1 MAQAL
6 YRKWRSKSFAEL
18 VGQPHIVRT
27 LENAL
32 ETGRVAQA
40 YLFNGP
46 RGTGK
51 TSTARLLA
59 KALCCEGEGDAR
71 PCGACPV
78 CTAIDDSSY
87 LDLNEI
93 DAASNNGVED
103 VRELRH
109 QVQSAPTEGQVKIF
123 IIDEVHMLSTSA
135 FNALLKTLEEP
146 PPHAYF
152 MLATTEVHK
161 IPATVISRCQRFDF
175 RRIGS
180 AEIEAHLATI
190 AKEEGCD
197 VEEAALSM
205 IADSAQGGMRD
216 AIGLLDQVVSFGHD
230 TVSLELVQSMLGLS
244 DIQAINSFIDSLVAG
259 DKQRGLEV
267 LESVVEQGRSLPEFL
282 KQLVT
287 QLRWVFRMQM
297 DRTGSSLD
305 EVSRDQAKVI
315 RGWAERWPEAHTL
328 HALSLFLDTLS
339 RMGAS
344 QQPLGQTQH
353 PQILIEIALV
363 QAIDGPAKPMP
374 PPAREAVPAQASA
387 PQPKKTAP
395 TPTQAPAPAP
405 RANGARPQAAPA
417 RTDPDRTR
425 PGSRV
430 PETERERKV
439 LARMRKRWAEE
450 RIWELAKKQ
459 GSDRLRNAL
468 RHIKGLRVVDNC
480 VHVLFASEADSNL
493 ARASEW
499 FHEKMRDYAGD
510 DTTLECQYGDDVM
523 IRRPRTGWDGSEAP
537 TAPDV
542 GTLSQTMIDE
552 ISAFMRDKVGATELD
567 QQEVDDWL
575 ARMQQ
580 PHNSE

>member
-6 YRKWRSKSFAEL
+6 YRKWRSRSFAEL

-32 ETGRVAQA
+32 ETGRVAHA

-59 KALCCEGEGDAR
+59 KALCCVGEGAAR
-71 PCGACPV
+71 PCGNCRACL
-78 CTAIDDSSY
+78 AIDDSSY

-109 QVQSAPTEGQVKIF
+109 QVQSAPTEGEVRIF

-146 PPHAYF
+146 PEHVYF

-259 DKQRGLEV
+259 DKPQGLEV

-363 QAIDGPAKPMP
+363 QAIDGPARPMP
-374 PPAREAVPAQASA
+374 PPAREAVPAPA
-387 PQPKKTAP
+387 PVSQPKRTAPAP
-395 TPTQAPAPAP
+395 TPDP
-405 RANGARPQAAPA
+405 RANGARIQAVPA

-450 RIWELAKKQ
+450 RIWELAKKH

-493 ARASEW
+493 ARTSEW

-510 DTTLECQYGDDVM
+510 DTTLECQHGEDVM
-523 IRRPRTGWDGSEAP
+523 IRRPKTGWDGSEAP
-537 TAPDV
+537 TAPDA
-542 GTLSQTMIDE
+542 GTLSQTLMDAIG
-552 ISAFMRDKVGATELD
+552 AFMRDKIGATELD
-567 QQEVDDWL
+567 QQEVVALL

-580 PHNSE
+580 PHNPE

>member
-1 MAQAL
+1 VAQAL

-32 ETGRVAQA
+32 ETGRVAHA

-59 KALCCEGEGDAR
+59 KALCCLGQEDAR
-71 PCGACPV
+71 PCGKCPACL
-78 CTAIDDSSY
+78 AIDNSSY

-109 QVQSAPTEGQVKIF
+109 QVQSAPTEGEVKIF
-123 IIDEVHMLSTSA
+123 IIDEVHMLSPSA

-146 PPHAYF
+146 PPHVYF
-152 MLATTEVHK
+152 MLATTEAHK
-161 IPATVISRCQRFDF
+161 VPATVISRCQRFDF

-190 AKEEGCD
+190 AKDEGCD
-197 VEEAALSM
+197 VEEAALAM

-216 AIGLLDQVVSFGHD
+216 AIGLLDQVVSFGHA
-230 TVSLELVQSMLGLS
+230 TVSLELVQTMLGLS

-259 DKQRGLEV
+259 DKQQGLEV

-315 RGWAERWPEAHTL
+315 QGWAERWPEAHTL

-344 QQPLGQTQH
+344 QQPLAQTQY

-363 QAIDGPAKPMP
+363 QAIDGPARPVP
-374 PPAREAVPAQASA
+374 PPAREAVPAQAPVS
-387 PQPKKTAP
+387 QPKRTAP
-395 TPTQAPAPAP
+395 APAPAP
-405 RANGARPQAAPA
+405 RANGARTQAAPA

-450 RIWELAKKQ
+450 RIWELAKKH

-480 VHVLFASEADSNL
+480 VYVLFASEADSNL

-510 DTTLECQYGDDVM
+510 DTTLECQHGDDVM
-523 IRRPRTGWDGSEAP
+523 IRRPHAGWDGSEAQ
-537 TAPDV
+537 TASDT
-542 GTLSQTMIDE
+542 GALSKTMIEE
-552 ISAFMRDKVGATELD
+552 IGAFMKDKIGATELD
-567 QQEVDDWL
+567 QQAVDALL

>member
-1 MAQAL
+1 MSQAL
-6 YRKWRSKSFAEL
+6 YRKWRSRSFAEL

-32 ETGRVAQA
+32 ETGRVAHA

-59 KALCCEGEGDAR
+59 KALCCQGQGDDR
-71 PCGACPV
+71 PCGQCHT
-78 CTAIDDSSY
+78 CLAIDASSY

-109 QVQSAPTEGQVKIF
+109 QVQSMPTEGQVKIF

-146 PPHAYF
+146 PEHVYF
-152 MLATTEVHK
+152 MLATTEVHR

-175 RRIGS
+175 RRIGA
-180 AEIEAHLATI
+180 AEIEAHLSHI
-190 AKEEGCD
+190 AKEEGCE
-197 VEEAALSM
+197 VEAAALSM
-205 IADSAQGGMRD
+205 IADSAQGCMRD

-230 TVSLELVQSMLGLS
+230 TVSLSLVQSMLGLS
-244 DIQAINSFIDSLVAG
+244 DIQAVNAFIESLVAG
-259 DKQRGLEV
+259 DKQQGLEV
-267 LESVVEQGRSLPEFL
+267 LETVVEQGRSLPEFL

-297 DRTGSSLD
+297 DRTGSSLE
-305 EVSRDQAKVI
+305 EVSRDQAQVI
-315 RGWAERWPEAHTL
+315 REWAGRWSEGHTL

-353 PQILIEIALV
+353 PQILMEIALV
-363 QAIDGPAKPMP
+363 QAIDGPPVPMMP
-374 PPAREAVPAQASA
+374 VSHEAVPARERVPQA
-387 PQPKKTAP
+387 QP
-395 TPTQAPAPAP
+395 PAAAVPAP
-405 RANGARPQAAPA
+405 RANAARVQAARRPADPERARPG
-417 RTDPDRTR
+417 R
-425 PGSRV
+425 RV
-430 PETERERKV
+430 PETERERGV
-439 LARMRKRWAEE
+439 LARMRKRWADEK
-450 RIWELAKKQ
+450 IWELAKRHD
-459 GSDRLRNAL
+459 SDRLRSAL
-468 RHIKGLRVVDNC
+468 RHIKGLRVVDNR
-480 VHVLFASEADSNL
+480 VYVLFASEADSNL

-510 DTTLECQYGDDVM
+510 DTALECQHGDDVM

-537 TAPDV
+537 AASDV
-542 GTLSQTMIDE
+542 GLRSKTMIE
-552 ISAFMRDKVGATELD
+552 AIGAFMKDKVGATELD
-567 QQEVDDWL
+567 RQEVDVLL

-580 PHNSE
+580 PHNPE

>member
-1 MAQAL
+1 VAEAL

-32 ETGRVAQA
+32 ETGRVAHA

-59 KALCCEGEGDAR
+59 KALCCRGQEDAR
-71 PCGACPV
+71 PCGECRACR
-78 CTAIDDSSY
+78 AIDNSSY

-109 QVQSAPTEGQVKIF
+109 QVQSAPTEEAEVKIF
-123 IIDEVHMLSTSA
+123 IIDEVHMLSASA

-146 PPHAYF
+146 PPHVYF
-152 MLATTEVHK
+152 MLATTEAHRV
-161 IPATVISRCQRFDF
+161 PATVISRCQRFDF

-197 VEEAALSM
+197 VEEAALAM
-205 IADSAQGGMRD
+205 IAESAQGGMRD

-259 DKQRGLEV
+259 DKQQGLEV

-297 DRTGSSLD
+297 DRTGSALE

-315 RGWAERWPEAHTL
+315 REWAERWPEAHTL

-344 QQPLGQTQH
+344 QLPLAQTQH

-363 QAIDGPAKPMP
+363 QAIDGPARPVP
-374 PPAREAVPAQASA
+374 PPAREVVPAQAPVS
-387 PQPKKTAP
+387 QPKRTAP
-395 TPTQAPAPAP
+395 APAPAP
-405 RANGARPQAAPA
+405 RANGARTQAAPA

-425 PGSRV
+425 SGSRV
-430 PETERERKV
+430 PETERERKA

-450 RIWELAKKQ
+450 RIWELAKKH

-480 VHVLFASEADSNL
+480 VYVLFASEADSNL
-493 ARASEW
+493 ARGSDW

-510 DTTLECQYGDDVM
+510 DTTLECQHGDDVM
-523 IRRPRTGWDGSEAP
+523 IRRPRAGWDGSEAP
-537 TAPDV
+537 TASDT
-542 GTLSQTMIDE
+542 GALSKTMIEE
-552 ISAFMRDKVGATELD
+552 IGVFMKDKIGATELD
-567 QQEVDDWL
+567 RQEVVALL

>member
-32 ETGRVAQA
+32 ETGRVAHA

-59 KALCCEGEGDAR
+59 KALCCLGQEDAR
-71 PCGACPV
+71 PCGKCPACL
-78 CTAIDDSSY
+78 AIDNSSY

-109 QVQSAPTEGQVKIF
+109 QVQSAPTEGEVKIF
-123 IIDEVHMLSTSA
+123 IIDEVHMLSPSA

-146 PPHAYF
+146 PPHVYF
-152 MLATTEVHK
+152 MLATTEAHK
-161 IPATVISRCQRFDF
+161 VPATVISRCQRFDF

-190 AKEEGCD
+190 AKDEGCD
-197 VEEAALSM
+197 VEEAALAM

-216 AIGLLDQVVSFGHD
+216 AIGLLDQVVSFGHA
-230 TVSLELVQSMLGLS
+230 TVSLELVQTMLGLS

-259 DKQRGLEV
+259 DKQQGLEV

-315 RGWAERWPEAHTL
+315 QGWAERWPEAHTL

-344 QQPLGQTQH
+344 QQPLAQTQY

-363 QAIDGPAKPMP
+363 QAIDGPARPVP
-374 PPAREAVPAQASA
+374 PPAREAVPAQAPVS
-387 PQPKKTAP
+387 QPKRTAP
-395 TPTQAPAPAP
+395 APAPAP
-405 RANGARPQAAPA
+405 RANGARTQAAPA

-450 RIWELAKKQ
+450 RIWELAKKH

-480 VHVLFASEADSNL
+480 VYVLFASEADSNL

-510 DTTLECQYGDDVM
+510 DTTLECQHGDDVM
-523 IRRPRTGWDGSEAP
+523 IRRPHAGWDGSEAQ
-537 TAPDV
+537 TASDT
-542 GTLSQTMIDE
+542 GALSKTMIEE
-552 ISAFMRDKVGATELD
+552 IGAFMKDKIGATELD
-567 QQEVDDWL
+567 QQAVDALL

>member
-6 YRKWRSKSFAEL
+6 YRKWRSRSFAEL

-32 ETGRVAQA
+32 ETERVAHA

-59 KALCCEGEGDAR
+59 KALCCLGPGAAR
-71 PCGACPV
+71 PCGECRACL
-78 CTAIDDSSY
+78 AIDDSSY
-87 LDLNEI
+87 LDFNEI

-109 QVQSAPTEGQVKIF
+109 QVQSAPTEGEVKIF

-146 PPHAYF
+146 PAHVYF
-152 MLATTEVHK
+152 MLATTEVHR

-180 AEIEAHLATI
+180 SEIEAHLANI
-190 AKEEGCD
+190 AAAEGCN
-197 VEEAALSM
+197 VEETALAM
-205 IADSAQGGMRD
+205 IADSAQGCMRD
-216 AIGLLDQVVSFGHD
+216 AIGLLDQVVNFGHD
-230 TVSLELVQSMLGLS
+230 KVSLELVQSMLGLS

-259 DKQRGLEV
+259 DRQQGLEV

-297 DRTGSSLD
+297 DRTGSALE

-315 RGWAERWPEAHTL
+315 REWAERWPEAHTL

-344 QQPLGQTQH
+344 QQPLAQTQH
-353 PQILIEIALV
+353 PQILIEIALM
-363 QAIDGPAKPMP
+363 QAIDGPPSSMP
-374 PPAREAVPAQASA
+374 APAREAA
-387 PQPKKTAP
+387 PPQERISRPKGP
-395 TPTQAPAPAP
+395 VSAP
-405 RANGARPQAAPA
+405 RANGARMQAA
-417 RTDPDRTR
+417 RTKTDPDRTR
-425 PGSRV
+425 PGSGV

-439 LARMRKRWAEE
+439 LTRMRKRWAEE
-450 RIWELAKKQ
+450 RIWELAKKH
-459 GSDRLRNAL
+459 GSDRLRTAL
-468 RHIKGLRVVDNC
+468 RHIQGLRVVDNC
-480 VHVLFASEADSNL
+480 AYVLFASEADSNL

-510 DTTLECQYGDDVM
+510 DTTLECQHGDDVM
-523 IRRPRTGWDGSEAP
+523 IRRPHTGWDGSEVP
-537 TAPDV
+537 SAPDT
-542 GTLSQTMIDE
+542 GALSQSMIEE
-552 ISAFMRDKVGATELD
+552 IGAFMKDKIGATELD
-567 QQEVDDWL
+567 QQEVVALL

-580 PHNSE
+580 SHNSE

>member
-6 YRKWRSKSFAEL
+6 YRKWRSRSFAEL

-32 ETGRVAQA
+32 ETGRVAHA

-59 KALCCEGEGDAR
+59 KALCCVGEGDAR
-71 PCGACPV
+71 PCGECPACL
-78 CTAIDDSSY
+78 AIDDSSY

-109 QVQSAPTEGQVKIF
+109 QVQSAPTEGEVRIF

-146 PPHAYF
+146 PEHVYF

-259 DKQRGLEV
+259 DKPQGLEV

-363 QAIDGPAKPMP
+363 QAIDGPGRLMP
-374 PPAREAVPAQASA
+374 PPAREAVPAQAPVLQ
-387 PQPKKTAP
+387 PQRTAP
-395 TPTQAPAPAP
+395 PPTPVP
-405 RANGARPQAAPA
+405 RANGARTQAAPA

-439 LARMRKRWAEE
+439 LTRMRKRWAEE
-450 RIWELAKKQ
+450 RIWELAKKH

-493 ARASEW
+493 ARTSEW

-510 DTTLECQYGDDVM
+510 DTTLECQHGEDVM
-523 IRRPRTGWDGSEAP
+523 IRRPQSGWDGSEAP
-537 TAPDV
+537 AAPDA
-542 GTLSQTMIDE
+542 GTLSQTMLDAIG
-552 ISAFMRDKVGATELD
+552 AFMRDKIGAIEMD
-567 QQEVDDWL
+567 QQEVVALL

-580 PHNSE
+580 PHNPE

>member
-1 MAQAL
+1 MTQAL
-6 YRKWRSKSFAEL
+6 YRKWRSRSFAEL

-32 ETGRVAQA
+32 ETGRVAHA

-59 KALCCEGEGDAR
+59 KALCCLGQGDVR
-71 PCGACPV
+71 PCGECRACL
-78 CTAIDDSSY
+78 AIDDSSY

-109 QVQSAPTEGQVKIF
+109 QVQSAPTEGEVKIF
-123 IIDEVHMLSTSA
+123 IIDEVHMLSPSA

-146 PPHAYF
+146 PEHVYF
-152 MLATTEVHK
+152 MLATTEAHK
-161 IPATVISRCQRFDF
+161 VPATVISRCQRFDF

-205 IADSAQGGMRD
+205 IADSAEGGMRD

-259 DKQRGLEV
+259 DRQQGLEV

-315 RGWAERWPEAHTL
+315 QGWAERWPEAHTL

-344 QQPLGQTQH
+344 QQPLAQTQH
-353 PQILIEIALV
+353 PQILIEITLM
-363 QAIDGPAKPMP
+363 QAIDGPPSSMSA
-374 PPAREAVPAQASA
+374 PAHEAVSAQAPVS
-387 PQPKKTAP
+387 PPKRPASVP
-395 TPTQAPAPAP
+395 TPAPAP
-405 RANGARPQAAPA
+405 QANGARTPAAPA
-417 RTDPDRTR
+417 RTDPDRER
-425 PGSRV
+425 SGSRV

-439 LARMRKRWAEE
+439 LVSMRKRWAEE
-450 RIWELAKKQ
+450 RIWELAKKH
-459 GSDRLRNAL
+459 GSDRLRTAL

-480 VHVLFASEADSNL
+480 VYVLFASEADSNL
-493 ARASEW
+493 ARTSEW

-510 DTTLECQYGDDVM
+510 DTTLECQHGEDVM
-523 IRRPRTGWDGSEAP
+523 IRRPRTGWDGAKAP
-537 TAPDV
+537 TASDTD
-542 GTLSQTMIDE
+542 TLSQTMIDAIGE
-552 ISAFMRDKVGATELD
+552 FMRDKIGATQLD
-567 QQEVDDWL
+567 QQEVDALL
-575 ARMQQ
+575 ARMQ
-580 PHNSE
+580 PSHNSE